1 MNFEI
6 TAIRY
11 QMPGKNFEEKTQN
24 AQKFVA
30 QLPIPSMV
38 YLKREPDNVYSSNA
52 IAVYYQNYNKIGYIS
67 ENYTKEIQRVFPQ
80 EQSST
85 TIVKAKVIGK
95 VGYITLTADVDIPKE
110 CLLPPEPYKR
120 KIDPSP
126 FDISMPFMEE
136 ENKIELVTSLLLPR
150 DFKDEDAEE
159 LIRLSEHYCAQIPLT
174 LCDVDCKNTSRIL
187 NKLKDFT
194 NNHSAISSSTKK
206 KLENLCHKIQNLV
219 ANIHREEDRNKIY
232 ETHLVRM
239 KKFFS
244 NEKDGFFKRY
254 DDNYLKVPLGLAKTE
269 VIESEINR
277 LTAWLDKVP
286 RGIFHSHNLKKKDI
300 VPQMRYLHLSR
311 SEMYDIMGT
320 ELVVLRLKEQ
330 LYQNELIKN
339 LESYTKQQNAVPD
352 EVCIPDDCRD
362 AINKVMKPTFT
373 LPNKVVKIS
382 RNQIEKAAYVIDLT
396 ANVQVAMLMAISID
410 VEAIRSGTKCI
421 DFIRALIGIGVL
433 KYSDDKAIKNM
444 SDGMNKKLK
453 TLKRNK
459 EHVSSNHPDYLLW
472 KDKDKEIG
480 KEIYKAMTTEE
491 LSSVVF

>member
-300 VPQMRYLHLSR
+300 IPQMRYLHLSR
-311 SEMYDIMGT
+311 REMYDIMGT

-339 LESYTKQQNAVPD
+339 LESYSEQQNAVPD

-362 AINKVMKPTFT
+362 AINKVMTPSFT

-491 LSSVVF
+491 L

>member
-85 TIVKAKVIGK
+85 TIIKAKVIGK

-311 SEMYDIMGT
+311 REMYDIMGT

-362 AINKVMKPTFT
+362 AINKVMTPSFT

-410 VEAIRSGTKCI
+410 VEAIRSGTKSI

-491 LSSVVF
+491 L

>member
-187 NKLKDFT
+187 YKLKDFT

-311 SEMYDIMGT
+311 REMYDIMGT

-396 ANVQVAMLMAISID
+396 TNVQVAMLMAISID
-410 VEAIRSGTKCI
+410 VEAIRSGTKSI

-480 KEIYKAMTTEE
+480 KEIYKAMTTE
-491 LSSVVF
+491 

>member
-311 SEMYDIMGT
+311 REMYDIMGT

-362 AINKVMKPTFT
+362 AINKVMTPSFT

-410 VEAIRSGTKCI
+410 VEAIRSGTKSI

-480 KEIYKAMTTEE
+480 KEIYKAMTTE
-491 LSSVVF
+491 

>member
-311 SEMYDIMGT
+311 REMYDIMGT

-339 LESYTKQQNAVPD
+339 LESYTEQQNAVPD

-410 VEAIRSGTKCI
+410 VEAIRSGTKSI
-421 DFIRALIGIGVL
+421 NFIRALIGIGVL

-491 LSSVVF
+491 L

>member
-254 DDNYLKVPLGLAKTE
+254 DDNYLKVPLGLAKTD

-311 SEMYDIMGT
+311 REMYDIMGT

-362 AINKVMKPTFT
+362 AINKVMTPSFT

-410 VEAIRSGTKCI
+410 VEAIRSGTKSI

-491 LSSVVF
+491 L

>member
-110 CLLPPEPYKR
+110 CLLPPPEPYKR

-311 SEMYDIMGT
+311 REMYDIMGT

-410 VEAIRSGTKCI
+410 VEAIRSGTKSI

-480 KEIYKAMTTEE
+480 KEIYKAMTTE
-491 LSSVVF
+491 

>member
-219 ANIHREEDRNKIY
+219 ANIHREEDRNKIC

-311 SEMYDIMGT
+311 REMYDIMGT

-410 VEAIRSGTKCI
+410 VEAIRSGTKSI

-480 KEIYKAMTTEE
+480 KEIYKAMTTE
-491 LSSVVF
+491 

>member
-11 QMPGKNFEEKTQN
+11 QMPGKNFEEKTKN
-24 AQKFVA
+24 AKDFVA

-67 ENYTKEIQRVFPQ
+67 ENYTKEIQRVFPP
-80 EQSST
+80 ELSST

-95 VGYITLTADVDIPKE
+95 IGNITLTADVDTPKE
-110 CLLPPEPYKR
+110 CLLAPEPYKR
-120 KIDPSP
+120 RIAPSP

-136 ENKIELVTSLLLPR
+136 ENKIELVTNLLLPR
-150 DFKDEDAEE
+150 DFNDKDAEE
-159 LIRLSEHYCAQIPLT
+159 LINLSEYYYTQIPLT

-300 VPQMRYLHLSR
+300 IPQMRYLHLSR
-311 SEMYDIMGT
+311 REMYDIMGT

-339 LESYTKQQNAVPD
+339 LESYSEQQNAVPD
-352 EVCIPDDCRD
+352 EVCILDDCRD
-362 AINKVMKPTFT
+362 AINKVMTPSFT

-382 RNQIEKAAYVIDLT
+382 RNQIVKAAYVIDLT

-491 LSSVVF
+491 L

>member
-1 MNFEI
+1 
-6 TAIRY
+6 
-11 QMPGKNFEEKTQN
+11 MPGKNFEEKTQN

-85 TIVKAKVIGK
+85 TIIKAKVIGK

-206 KLENLCHKIQNLV
+206 KLEDLCHKIQNLV

-254 DDNYLKVPLGLAKTE
+254 DDNYLKAPLGLAKTD
-269 VIESEINR
+269 ILKSELNR
-277 LTAWLDKVP
+277 LTDWLDKVP
-286 RGIFHSHNLKKKDI
+286 RGIFHSHNLQKKDI

-311 SEMYDIMGT
+311 REMYDIMGT

-410 VEAIRSGTKCI
+410 VEAIRSGTKSI

-480 KEIYKAMTTEE
+480 KEIYKAMTTE
-491 LSSVVF
+491 

>member
-254 DDNYLKVPLGLAKTE
+254 DDNYLKVPLELAKTE

-311 SEMYDIMGT
+311 REMYDIMGT

-339 LESYTKQQNAVPD
+339 LESYSEQQNAVSD

-362 AINKVMKPTFT
+362 AINKVMTPSFT

-382 RNQIEKAAYVIDLT
+382 RNQIVKAAYVIDLT

-480 KEIYKAMTTEE
+480 KEIYKAMTTE
-491 LSSVVF
+491 

>member
-311 SEMYDIMGT
+311 REMYDIMGT

-339 LESYTKQQNAVPD
+339 LESYSEQQNAVPD

-362 AINKVMKPTFT
+362 AINKVMTPSFT

-410 VEAIRSGTKCI
+410 VEAIRSGTKSI

-480 KEIYKAMTTEE
+480 KEIYKAMTTE
-491 LSSVVF
+491 

>member
-300 VPQMRYLHLSR
+300 IPQMRYLHLSR
-311 SEMYDIMGT
+311 REMYDIMGT

-330 LYQNELIKN
+330 LYQNGLIKN
-339 LESYTKQQNAVPD
+339 LESYSEQQNAVPD

-362 AINKVMKPTFT
+362 AINKVMTPSFT

-382 RNQIEKAAYVIDLT
+382 RNQIVKAAYVIDLT

-491 LSSVVF
+491 L

>member
-300 VPQMRYLHLSR
+300 IPQMRYLHLSR
-311 SEMYDIMGT
+311 REMYDIMGT

-339 LESYTKQQNAVPD
+339 LESYSEQQNAVPD

-362 AINKVMKPTFT
+362 AINKVMTPSFT
-373 LPNKVVKIS
+373 LPNKVVKVS

-410 VEAIRSGTKCI
+410 VEAIRSGTKSI

-480 KEIYKAMTTEE
+480 KEIYKAMTTE
-491 LSSVVF
+491 

>member
-30 QLPIPSMV
+30 QQPIPSMV

-300 VPQMRYLHLSR
+300 IPQMRYLHLSR
-311 SEMYDIMGT
+311 REMYDIMGT

-339 LESYTKQQNAVPD
+339 LESYSEQQNAVPD

-362 AINKVMKPTFT
+362 AINKVMTPSFT

-410 VEAIRSGTKCI
+410 VEAIRSGTKSI

-491 LSSVVF
+491 L

>member
-187 NKLKDFT
+187 YKLKDFT

-311 SEMYDIMGT
+311 REMYDIMGT

-339 LESYTKQQNAVPD
+339 LESYSEQQNAVSD

-362 AINKVMKPTFT
+362 AINKVMTPSFT

-410 VEAIRSGTKCI
+410 VEAIRSGTKSI

-480 KEIYKAMTTEE
+480 KEIYKAMTTE
-491 LSSVVF
+491 

>member
-24 AQKFVA
+24 AQEFVA
-30 QLPIPSMV
+30 HLPIPSTV
-38 YLKREPDNVYSSNA
+38 YLKREPDNIYSPNA
-52 IAVYYQNYNKIGYIS
+52 IAVYYQNYNKIGYVS

-85 TIVKAKVIGK
+85 TIVKAKVISK

-120 KIDPSP
+120 RIDPSP

-159 LIRLSEHYCAQIPLT
+159 LIRLSEHYCAQISLT

-194 NNHSAISSSTKK
+194 SNHTAISSSTKK

-232 ETHLVRM
+232 ETHLYRM

-254 DDNYLKVPLGLAKTE
+254 DDNYLKSPLNLAETD
-269 VIESEINR
+269 VIKSEINR

-311 SEMYDIMGT
+311 REMYDIMGT

-339 LESYTKQQNAVPD
+339 LES
-352 EVCIPDDCRD
+352 
-362 AINKVMKPTFT
+362 
-373 LPNKVVKIS
+373 
-382 RNQIEKAAYVIDLT
+382 
-396 ANVQVAMLMAISID
+396 
-410 VEAIRSGTKCI
+410 
-421 DFIRALIGIGVL
+421 
-433 KYSDDKAIKNM
+433 
-444 SDGMNKKLK
+444 
-453 TLKRNK
+453 
-459 EHVSSNHPDYLLW
+459 
-472 KDKDKEIG
+472 
-480 KEIYKAMTTEE
+480 
-491 LSSVVF
+491 

>member
-300 VPQMRYLHLSR
+300 IPQMRYLHLSR
-311 SEMYDIMGT
+311 REMYDIMGT

-339 LESYTKQQNAVPD
+339 LESYSEQQNAVPD

-362 AINKVMKPTFT
+362 AINKVMTPSFT

-382 RNQIEKAAYVIDLT
+382 RNQIVKAAYVIDLT

-491 LSSVVF
+491 L

>member
-85 TIVKAKVIGK
+85 TIIKAKVIGK

-110 CLLPPEPYKR
+110 CLLSPEPYKR

-311 SEMYDIMGT
+311 REMYDIMGT

-410 VEAIRSGTKCI
+410 VEAIRSGTKSI

-480 KEIYKAMTTEE
+480 KEIYKAMTTE
-491 LSSVVF
+491 

>member
-300 VPQMRYLHLSR
+300 IPQMRYLHLSR
-311 SEMYDIMGT
+311 REMYDIMGT

-362 AINKVMKPTFT
+362 AINKVMTPSFT

-410 VEAIRSGTKCI
+410 VEAIRSGTKSI

-480 KEIYKAMTTEE
+480 KEIYKAMTTE
-491 LSSVVF
+491 

>member
-52 IAVYYQNYNKIGYIS
+52 IAVFYQNYNKIGYIS

-187 NKLKDFT
+187 YKLKDFT

-300 VPQMRYLHLSR
+300 IPQMRYLHLSR
-311 SEMYDIMGT
+311 REMYDIMGT

-339 LESYTKQQNAVPD
+339 LESYSEQQNAVPD

-362 AINKVMKPTFT
+362 AINKVMTPSFT

-410 VEAIRSGTKCI
+410 VEAIRSGTKSI

-480 KEIYKAMTTEE
+480 KEIYKAMTTE
-491 LSSVVF
+491 

>member
-311 SEMYDIMGT
+311 REMYDIMGT

-362 AINKVMKPTFT
+362 AINKVMTPSFT

-410 VEAIRSGTKCI
+410 VEAIRSGTKSI

-480 KEIYKAMTTEE
+480 KKIYKAMTTEE
-491 LSSVVF
+491 L

>member
-38 YLKREPDNVYSSNA
+38 YLKREPDNVYNSNA

-187 NKLKDFT
+187 YKLKDFT

-300 VPQMRYLHLSR
+300 IPQMRYLHLSR
-311 SEMYDIMGT
+311 REMYDIMGT

-339 LESYTKQQNAVPD
+339 LESYSEQQNAVPD

-362 AINKVMKPTFT
+362 AINKVMTPSFT

-410 VEAIRSGTKCI
+410 VEAIRSGTKSI

-480 KEIYKAMTTEE
+480 KEIYKAMTTE
-491 LSSVVF
+491 

>member
-11 QMPGKNFEEKTQN
+11 QMPGKNFEEKSQN

-311 SEMYDIMGT
+311 REMYDIMGT

-330 LYQNELIKN
+330 LDQREPINN
-339 LESYTKQQNAVPD
+339 QESNTDQQKVVPD
-352 EVCIPDDCRD
+352 EIIIPQNCKK
-362 AINKVMKPTFT
+362 AINNVFTDTFT
-373 LPNKVVKIS
+373 FSDKKVVLIS
-382 RNQIEKAAYVIDLT
+382 RVQIVKAAKMIDVET
-396 ANVQVAMLMAISID
+396 NVQVAMLMAIGLE
-410 VEAIRSGTKCI
+410 VKAIRPGVKCI
-421 DFIRALIGIGVL
+421 NFIRALIGI
-433 KYSDDKAIKNM
+433 
-444 SDGMNKKLK
+444 
-453 TLKRNK
+453 
-459 EHVSSNHPDYLLW
+459 
-472 KDKDKEIG
+472 
-480 KEIYKAMTTEE
+480 
-491 LSSVVF
+491 

>member
-136 ENKIELVTSLLLPR
+136 ENKIELVTNLLLPR

-187 NKLKDFT
+187 YKLKDFT

-311 SEMYDIMGT
+311 REMYDIMGT

-339 LESYTKQQNAVPD
+339 LESYSEQQNAVSD

-362 AINKVMKPTFT
+362 AINKVMTPSFT

-410 VEAIRSGTKCI
+410 VEAIRSGTKSI

-480 KEIYKAMTTEE
+480 KEIYKAMTTE
-491 LSSVVF
+491 

>member
-254 DDNYLKVPLGLAKTE
+254 DDNYLKVPFGLAKTE

-300 VPQMRYLHLSR
+300 IPQMRYLHLSR
-311 SEMYDIMGT
+311 REMYDIMGT

-339 LESYTKQQNAVPD
+339 LESYSEQQNAVPD

-362 AINKVMKPTFT
+362 AINKVMTPSFT

-382 RNQIEKAAYVIDLT
+382 RNQIVKAAYVIDLT

-491 LSSVVF
+491 L

>member
-110 CLLPPEPYKR
+110 CLLSPEPYKR

-300 VPQMRYLHLSR
+300 IPQMRYLHLSR
-311 SEMYDIMGT
+311 REMYDIMGT

-339 LESYTKQQNAVPD
+339 LESYSEQQNAVPD

-362 AINKVMKPTFT
+362 AINKVMTPSFT

-410 VEAIRSGTKCI
+410 VEAIRSGTKSI

-480 KEIYKAMTTEE
+480 KEIYKAMTTE
-491 LSSVVF
+491 

>member
-232 ETHLVRM
+232 ETHLVRI

-311 SEMYDIMGT
+311 REMYDIMGT

-339 LESYTKQQNAVPD
+339 LESYTEQQNAVPD

-410 VEAIRSGTKCI
+410 VEAIRSGTKSI

-480 KEIYKAMTTEE
+480 KEIYKAMTTE
-491 LSSVVF
+491 

>member
-11 QMPGKNFEEKTQN
+11 QMPGKNFEEKTKN
-24 AQKFVA
+24 AKDFVA

-67 ENYTKEIQRVFPQ
+67 ENYTKEIQRVFPP
-80 EQSST
+80 ELSST

-95 VGYITLTADVDIPKE
+95 IGNITLTADVDTPKE
-110 CLLPPEPYKR
+110 CLLAPEPYKR
-120 KIDPSP
+120 RFAPSP

-136 ENKIELVTSLLLPR
+136 ENKIELVTNLLLPR
-150 DFKDEDAEE
+150 DFNDKDAEE
-159 LIRLSEHYCAQIPLT
+159 LINLSEYYYTQIPLT

-194 NNHSAISSSTKK
+194 NNHPAISSSTKK

-232 ETHLVRM
+232 ENHLVRK

-311 SEMYDIMGT
+311 REMYDIMGT

-339 LESYTKQQNAVPD
+339 LESYSEQQNAVPD

-362 AINKVMKPTFT
+362 AINKVMTPSFT

-382 RNQIEKAAYVIDLT
+382 RNQIVKAAYVIDLT

-491 LSSVVF
+491 L

>member
-300 VPQMRYLHLSR
+300 IPQMRYLHLSR
-311 SEMYDIMGT
+311 REMYDIMGT
-320 ELVVLRLKEQ
+320 EHVVLRLKEQ

-339 LESYTKQQNAVPD
+339 LESYSEQQNAVPD

-362 AINKVMKPTFT
+362 AINKVMTPSFT

-382 RNQIEKAAYVIDLT
+382 RNQIVKAAYVIDLT

-491 LSSVVF
+491 L

>member
-300 VPQMRYLHLSR
+300 IPQMRYLHLSR
-311 SEMYDIMGT
+311 REMYDIMGT

-339 LESYTKQQNAVPD
+339 LESYSEQQNAVPD

-362 AINKVMKPTFT
+362 AINKVMTPSFT

-410 VEAIRSGTKCI
+410 VEAIRFGTKSI

-491 LSSVVF
+491 L

>member
-300 VPQMRYLHLSR
+300 IHQMRYLHLSR
-311 SEMYDIMGT
+311 REMYDIMGT

-339 LESYTKQQNAVPD
+339 LESYSEQQNAVPD

-362 AINKVMKPTFT
+362 AINKVMTPSFT

-410 VEAIRSGTKCI
+410 VEAIRSGTKSI

-480 KEIYKAMTTEE
+480 KEIYKAMTTE
-491 LSSVVF
+491 

>member
-52 IAVYYQNYNKIGYIS
+52 IAVYYQNYNKIGYVS

-110 CLLPPEPYKR
+110 CLLAPEPYKR

-311 SEMYDIMGT
+311 REMYDIMGT

-339 LESYTKQQNAVPD
+339 LESYSEQQNAVPD

-362 AINKVMKPTFT
+362 AINKVMTPSFT

-382 RNQIEKAAYVIDLT
+382 RNQIVKEAYVIDLT

-491 LSSVVF
+491 L

>member
-187 NKLKDFT
+187 YKLKDFT

-232 ETHLVRM
+232 ETHLVKM

-300 VPQMRYLHLSR
+300 IPQMRYLHLSR
-311 SEMYDIMGT
+311 REMYDIMGT

-339 LESYTKQQNAVPD
+339 LESYSEQQNAVPD

-362 AINKVMKPTFT
+362 AINKVMTPSFT

-410 VEAIRSGTKCI
+410 VEAIRSGTKSI

-491 LSSVVF
+491 L

>member
-52 IAVYYQNYNKIGYIS
+52 IAVYYQNYNKIGYVS

-110 CLLPPEPYKR
+110 CLLAPEPYKR

-219 ANIHREEDRNKIY
+219 ANIHREEDRNKIF

-311 SEMYDIMGT
+311 REMYDIMGT

-410 VEAIRSGTKCI
+410 VEAIRSGTKSI

-491 LSSVVF
+491 L

>member
-232 ETHLVRM
+232 KTHLVRM

-311 SEMYDIMGT
+311 REMYDIMGT

-339 LESYTKQQNAVPD
+339 LESYSEQQNAVPD

-362 AINKVMKPTFT
+362 AINKVMTPSFT

-410 VEAIRSGTKCI
+410 VEAIRSGTKSI

-480 KEIYKAMTTEE
+480 KEIYKAMTTE
-491 LSSVVF
+491 